1 MGKVLFYHLTHN
13 PLEVT
18 ARTLLA
24 RAVGQGL
31 RVVVRGR
38 TAARLAALDT
48 ALWQEDKA
56 SFLPHGLAGGPHDAA
71 QPVLLTTAPDAP
83 NGAQIVMA
91 IDRAQASPAEVAGLE
106 RLWIMFDGNDAD
118 ELDQARMQWKA
129 MVAAGVEAE
138 YWSEESGRWD
148 CKARAGQKA

>member
-1 MGKVLFYHLTHN
+1 MGKALFYHLTRN

-18 ARTLLA
+18 ARALLV
-24 RAVGQGL
+24 RALGQGM

-38 TAARLAALDT
+38 TLARLAALDA
-48 ALWQEDKA
+48 ALWQGDKA
-56 SFLPHGLAGGPHDAA
+56 AFLPHGLAGGPHDAD

-91 IDRAQASPAEVAGLE
+91 IDRADADPAEVAGLE
-106 RLWIMFDGNDAD
+106 RLWVMFDGNDAD
-118 ELDQARMQWKA
+118 ELAQARVLWKA

-148 CKARAGQKA
+148 CKARAGQ